1 MNEKDFL
8 PTFFLNTK
16 FNGKVLELV
25 NLALPK
31 CLSRFQ
37 RKASLERFIDS
48 HYLLEEESPNRSS
61 MAWRDK
67 SSLDSLER

>member
-8 PTFFLNTK
+8 PSCFLTTN
-16 FNGKVLELV
+16 FNGKVLGLV
-25 NLALPK
+25 NLALLE

-37 RKASLERFIDS
+37 REASLERFIDV

-61 MAWRDK
+61 MVG
-67 SSLDSLER
+67 LEK